1 MTSEEKHGCT
11 AMDGLKKDSRI
22 YLRGYGKE
30 RVSRKNE
37 GKK

>member
-1 MTSEEKHGCT
+1 MTSEESMAT

-30 RVSRKNE
+30 RVSRKSGRKE
-37 GKK
+37 